1 MTHMVQIDINRFKN
15 ACVEFINASGHK
27 VISAKV
33 MDECVIHLQYKEAGT
48 GDMYYTV
55 FKPWV

>member
-1 MTHMVQIDINRFKN
+1 MSNIDLNRFKN

-27 VISAKV
+27 VSSAKIIE
-33 MDECVIHLQYKEAGT
+33 DEVHLKYQESGT
-48 GDMYYTV
+48 GDLYSTV